1 MKIIQEVTRYRFVL
15 WLLVRQQLVL
25 RYRRST
31 LGFFWTLLNPLMMMT
46 VSSIVFSSIFKFQL
60 KDYVFFMFSGMVPW
74 LYFSNCVAQTSASL
88 INNEGLIKKV
98 FLPKTLF
105 PLSTSIFLLIDS
117 LFGLVALF
125 IVGLFV
131 GVQAGWALLFIPVAL
146 VILYIFTL
154 GLGLLLS
161 TVVVY
166 FRDIQQIVNV
176 GLQALYFLTPIMYP
190 ISAVS
195 PRLASWLYLN
205 PMYYFVEMF
214 RYPLYQAAW
223 PPLQTVTI
231 CVVLAISS
239 FLIGNFVFRSRQND
253 FVFRL

>member
-1 MKIIQEVTRYRFVL
+1 
-15 WLLVRQQLVL
+15 LLVRQQLVL

-31 LGFFWTLLNPLMMMT
+31 LGFFWTLLNPLMMMA

-74 LYFSNCVAQTSASL
+74 LYFSNCISQTSASL
-88 INNEGLIKKV
+88 LNNEGLIKKV

-117 LFGLVALF
+117 MFGLIALF
-125 IVGLFV
+125 IVGLFI
-131 GVQAGWALLFIPVAL
+131 GVQASWALLFIPVAL
-146 VILYIFTL
+146 VVLYIFTL

-161 TVVVY
+161 TIVVY

-195 PRLASWLYLN
+195 PRLASVLYLN

-214 RYPLYQAAW
+214 RYPLYQASW
-223 PPLQTVTI
+223 PPVETVAI
-231 CVVLAISS
+231 CISLAVVS
-239 FLIGNFVFRSRQND
+239 FMVGNFVFRSRQND

>member
-1 MKIIQEVTRYRFVL
+1 MKLFSEFKEYRYVL

-74 LYFSNCVAQTSASL
+74 LYFSNCVSQTSASL
-88 INNEGLIKKV
+88 LNNEGLIKKV

-125 IVGLFV
+125 IVGLFI
-131 GVQAGWALLFIPVAL
+131 GVQTSWALLFIPVAL
-146 VILYIFTL
+146 VILYFFSL

-161 TVVVY
+161 TTVVY

-195 PRLASWLYLN
+195 PKLAGWLYFN
-205 PMYYFVEMF
+205 PMIYFVEMF
-214 RYPLYQAAW
+214 RYPLYQAQW
-223 PPLQTVTI
+223 PPLQIVSVAIFLATI
-231 CVVLAISS
+231 T